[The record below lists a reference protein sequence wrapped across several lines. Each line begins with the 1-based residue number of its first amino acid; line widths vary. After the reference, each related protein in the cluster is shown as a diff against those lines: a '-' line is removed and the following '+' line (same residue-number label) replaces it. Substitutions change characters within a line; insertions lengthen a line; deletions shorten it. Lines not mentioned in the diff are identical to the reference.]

1 MILDRLADATR
12 ARYARRMADTPLDIV
27 KSRALALPKGNFAF
41 ERALEAPGV
50 SLICEVKKASPSKGL
65 ISPDFPY
72 LDIARDYAAA
82 GAAAISCLT
91 EPDYF
96 LGDDRYLQEI
106 AAAVPIPVLRKD
118 FTLYDYQI
126 YEAKVLGAGAV
137 LLICALL
144 DTDTL
149 RRYIKICDTLG
160 LSALVEAH
168 DHREIASALAAGA
181 RVIGVNNRNLKDFTV
196 DVHNSSRYRALVP
209 AGIRFV
215 SESGITTPADIEVLR
230 QNGTDAANES
240 RPDYIGFILSPG
252 YRRSITKEQALALRK
267 QLDPGIVP
275 VGVFV
280 NATPAYMQACVDCGA
295 IDAVQFHGQESPAD
309 CAAIHG
315 AKKIKV
321 FVTGEDQPAP
331 PGSYPVDYLLFD
343 SGRGDGIA
351 PKDRQ
356 IPPCDRPFFLA
367 GGLNTE
373 NMAETIAA
381 FSPYGVD
388 LSSAAETNGVK
399 DKNKMQKLVRSV
411 HHE

>member
-1 MILDRLADATR
+1 MTR
-12 ARYARRMADTPLDIV
+12 
-27 KSRALALPKGNFAF
+27 
-41 ERALEAPGV
+41 
-50 SLICEVKKASPSKGL
+50 
-65 ISPDFPY
+65 
-72 LDIARDYAAA
+72 
-82 GAAAISCLT
+82 
-91 EPDYF
+91 
-96 LGDDRYLQEI
+96 
-106 AAAVPIPVLRKD
+106 
-118 FTLYDYQI
+118 
-126 YEAKVLGAGAV
+126 
-137 LLICALL
+137 
-144 DTDTL
+144 
-149 RRYIKICDTLG
+149 IKICG
-160 LSALVEAH
+160 L
-168 DHREIASALAAGA
+168 R
-181 RVIGVNNRNLKDFTV
+181 
-196 DVHNSSRYRALVP
+196 
-209 AGIRFV
+209 
-215 SESGITTPADIEVLR
+215 TPADIA
-230 QNGTDAANES
+230 AANES
-240 RPDYIGFILSPG
+240 RPDYLGFILSPG

-280 NATPAYMQACVDCGA
+280 NATPAYIQACVDCGA
-295 IDAVQFHGQESPAD
+295 IEAVQFHGQESPAD

-399 DKNKMQKLVRSV
+399 DKNKMQKLIRSV

>member
-1 MILDRLADATR
+1 MCRW
-12 ARYARRMADTPLDIV
+12 
-27 KSRALALPKGNFAF
+27 
-41 ERALEAPGV
+41 
-50 SLICEVKKASPSKGL
+50 
-65 ISPDFPY
+65 
-72 LDIARDYAAA
+72 
-82 GAAAISCLT
+82 
-91 EPDYF
+91 
-96 LGDDRYLQEI
+96 
-106 AAAVPIPVLRKD
+106 
-118 FTLYDYQI
+118 
-126 YEAKVLGAGAV
+126 
-137 LLICALL
+137 
-144 DTDTL
+144 
-149 RRYIKICDTLG
+149 
-160 LSALVEAH
+160 
-168 DHREIASALAAGA
+168 
-181 RVIGVNNRNLKDFTV
+181 
-196 DVHNSSRYRALVP
+196 
-209 AGIRFV
+209 
-215 SESGITTPADIEVLR
+215 
-230 QNGTDAANES
+230 
-240 RPDYIGFILSPG
+240 
-252 YRRSITKEQALALRK
+252 
-267 QLDPGIVP
+267 
-275 VGVFV
+275 GVFV
-280 NATPAYMQACVDCGA
+280 NATPAYIQACVDCGA